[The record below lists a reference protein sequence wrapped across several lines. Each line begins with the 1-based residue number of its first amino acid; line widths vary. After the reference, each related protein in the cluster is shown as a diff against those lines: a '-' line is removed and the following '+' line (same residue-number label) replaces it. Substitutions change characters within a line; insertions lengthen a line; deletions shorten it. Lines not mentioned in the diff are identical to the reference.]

1 LAIND
6 IDRLLGRFNVIIQN
20 KLLTICDEIS
30 NYGGTFKSNDKL
42 KNLITQSEQ
51 VIERKGLKPI
61 RFSDYNNY
69 IFLSNNNWPI
79 KVELSDRR
87 YFCLD
92 LDNSKCKDSDY
103 FDILGDQ
110 LNEESANTFII
121 IC

>member
-1 LAIND
+1 MI
-6 IDRLLGRFNVIIQN
+6 
-20 KLLTICDEIS
+20 
-30 NYGGTFKSNDKL
+30 
-42 KNLITQSEQ
+42 EQ
-51 VIERKGLKPI
+51 KGLKPV

-103 FDILGDQ
+103 FDVLGDQ
-110 LNEESANTFII
+110 LNEESDNVFYNYYLLNMDISTWKKLQIPNTGLRNELKINSLPKPIQFLIK
-121 IC
+121 CVEASMK